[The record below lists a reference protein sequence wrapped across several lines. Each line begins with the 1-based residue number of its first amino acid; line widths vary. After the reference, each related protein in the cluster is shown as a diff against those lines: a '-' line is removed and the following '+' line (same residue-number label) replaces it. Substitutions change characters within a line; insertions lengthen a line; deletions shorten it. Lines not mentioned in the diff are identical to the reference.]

1 MRSRLFR
8 PAFHLAFGTALG
20 LFGLT
25 GCQAFLDSRQQHN
38 LPSDTGTVSLQ
49 GLATGASIRRNA
61 QGMPLIESSSFHD
74 TLFALGYVHASDRL
88 SQMIGMRL
96 LAEGRLAEMAGPDA
110 LDMDRLLRTVNLR
123 RSADQLY
130 QSASPRLKKIFA
142 VYARGVNAYLF
153 RYRDHLPAD
162 LTESGYKPA
171 YWTAQDSVL
180 LFCLL
185 NFGMTVNLQEEI
197 AALVL
202 AQKVGADTL
211 AWLTPTYPDEP
222 LPFEEA
228 AKLSAIRGPIQGLSA
243 LHAATRQLPK
253 RGVLGGTP
261 ASNWAIAPA
270 LSRSGK
276 SLLANAIDG
285 PQAQS
290 SLWHFVQIRSPKYS
304 LAGVSIAGVPMLH
317 AGFNGKLAWAM
328 SAVPGDSQDVFVEQ
342 IKTAGDG
349 LLYLADGKWLPAR
362 KRQETFFIKGQRPI
376 RERVFETRHGPLLN
390 SVLGERAH
398 PLQPLQIASGY
409 GLALQS
415 AALDGAALDSEQ
427 SLDGFFALSR
437 AQSVEQAFEATRTI
451 SAMALNLVFADA
463 EQIGWQMTGRFPN
476 RRAGIGLLP
485 SPGWDGQYDWDGFAD
500 PMLYPYDQDPA
511 QGWLGTAQQRTVD
524 RGYGMQL
531 SNSWQAPERAERI
544 GELAGR
550 GKHDTPSM
558 LAMQSDRKS
567 LLVGKLQS
575 MLSAPGMQQPLQQA
589 MDALPAASRGNARQA
604 LRRLL
609 AFDGR
614 LNATSGEAALYAAF
628 LDESARQ
635 TFLDELGPQGSPA
648 WNALEDSATLSYSAQ
663 VDHLLGRDD
672 SPFWNDVG
680 SAQQEDKPTILA
692 RSLAAAVTLA
702 ESRQGR
708 ASQTDNWAET
718 LDNGVLASMRIV
730 VDFGRAEPMRV
741 LSRIGQSDHP
751 VSQHATDAG
760 HTGHYL
766 SVPFQSQNLEQIYG
780 GTRLRILPAK

>member
-8 PAFHLAFGTALG
+8 PSFQLAFGAALG

-25 GCQAFLDSRQQHN
+25 GCQSFLDSRQQSN
-38 LPSDTGTVSLQ
+38 QPPATGIVSLQ

-96 LAEGRLAEMAGPDA
+96 LAEGRLAEMAGPDV
-110 LDMDRLLRTVNLR
+110 LDMDRFMRTVNLR

-153 RYRDHLPAD
+153 RYRDQLPAD
-162 LTESGYKPA
+162 LAEAGYKPA

-185 NFGMTVNLQEEI
+185 NFGMTANLQEEI

-222 LPFEEA
+222 LPVEEA

-243 LHAATRQLPK
+243 ISATTRQLAE
-253 RGVLGGTP
+253 RGVLGGTS

-304 LAGVSIAGVPMLH
+304 VAGVSIAGVPMLL
-317 AGFNGKLAWAM
+317 AGFNGKLAWSM
-328 SAVPGDSQDVFVEQ
+328 SAVLGDSQDVFVEQ

-349 LLYLADGKWLPAR
+349 LLYLADGTWLPAR
-362 KRQETFFIKGQRPI
+362 KRHETFFIKGQRPI

-390 SVLGERAH
+390 SVLGERTH
-398 PLQPLQIASGY
+398 PMQPLSIASGY

-415 AALDGAALDSEQ
+415 AALDSEQ

-476 RRAGIGLLP
+476 RRAGVGLLP
-485 SPGWDGQYDWDGFAD
+485 SPGWDGQYDWDGYAD
-500 PMLYPYDQDPA
+500 PMLHPYDQDPA
-511 QGWLGTAQQRTVD
+511 QGWLGTAQQRTVA

-544 GELAGR
+544 AELAGR

-567 LLVGKLQS
+567 LLVGKLQG

-589 MDALPAASRGNARQA
+589 IDALPAASRGDARTA

-609 AFDGR
+609 AFDGQ
-614 LNATSGEAALYAAF
+614 LSATSGEAALYAAF

-648 WNALEDSATLSYSAQ
+648 WNALQESATLSYSAQ

-672 SPFWNDVG
+672 SPFWNDIG
-680 SAQQEDKPTILA
+680 TAQQEDKPTILA
-692 RSLAAAVTLA
+692 RSLAAAATLA
-702 ESRQGR
+702 ESRQSR
-708 ASQTDNWAET
+708 ASQTDNGAET
-718 LDNGVLASMRIV
+718 LDNDVLASLRIV
-730 VDFGRAEPMRV
+730 VDFGRAEPMIG
-741 LSRIGQSDHP
+741 LSRSGQPANQHSSDSRGAKH
-751 VSQHATDAG
+751 TD
-760 HTGHYL
+760 HYL
-766 SVPFQSQNLEQIYG
+766 SIPFQPQNLEQVYG
-780 GTRLRILPAK
+780 SSRLRLLPSQ